1 MLQLTKKAIV
11 NSFIKLLNEKPLDKI
26 TVKNIAED
34 CGINRNTFYYHFS
47 DIRELTVYTIDSQ
60 IHSQIHSVSELDFN
74 GDSWVDSFVEAAKFV
89 IDNKKAVYNIYNSLN
104 RETVEN
110 YLNTVAFKVTDS
122 FVSAKAVGI
131 DADKSDIE
139 LIKDFYMSALVGII
153 CKWLENGMDKDPDIV
168 IRRLGRLVEGAVITS
183 LKISEEE
190 KHNLGQMN
198 KSV

>member
-60 IHSQIHSVSELDFN
+60 IHSVSELDFN

-110 YLNTVAFKVTDS
+110 YLKTVAFKVTDS

>member
-47 DIRELTVYTIDSQ
+47 DIRELTVYTID
-60 IHSQIHSVSELDFN
+60 SQIHSVSELDFN

-190 KHNLGQMN
+190 KHNLGQTN

>member
-60 IHSQIHSVSELDFN
+60 IHSVSELDFN

-110 YLNTVAFKVTDS
+110 YLNTVAFKVTDN

-139 LIKDFYMSALVGII
+139 LINDFYMSALVGII

-190 KHNLGQMN
+190 KHNLGQTN

>member
-60 IHSQIHSVSELDFN
+60 IHSVSELDFN

-110 YLNTVAFKVTDS
+110 YLNTVAFKVTDN

>member
-47 DIRELTVYTIDSQ
+47 DIRELTVHTID
-60 IHSQIHSVSELDFN
+60 SQIHSVSELDFN

-89 IDNKKAVYNIYNSLN
+89 IDNKKVVYNIYNSLN

-110 YLNTVAFKVTDS
+110 YLNTVAFKVTDN

-153 CKWLENGMDKDPDIV
+153 CKWLENGMGKDPDIV

>member
-60 IHSQIHSVSELDFN
+60 IHSVSELDFN

-110 YLNTVAFKVTDS
+110 YLNTVAFKVTDN

-190 KHNLGQMN
+190 KHNLGQTN
-198 KSV
+198 KCV

>member
-60 IHSQIHSVSELDFN
+60 IHNVLELDFN

-89 IDNKKAVYNIYNSLN
+89 LDNKKAVYNIYNSLN

-110 YLNTVAFKVTDS
+110 YLNTVAFKVMDS

-131 DADKSDIE
+131 DADKLDIE

-153 CKWLENGMDKDPDIV
+153 CKWLENGMDRDPDTV

-190 KHNLGQMN
+190 RHNLD
-198 KSV
+198 K

>member
-60 IHSQIHSVSELDFN
+60 IHSVSELDFN

-110 YLNTVAFKVTDS
+110 YLNTVTFKVTDN

-190 KHNLGQMN
+190 KHNLGQTN

>member
-1 MLQLTKKAIV
+1 M
-11 NSFIKLLNEKPLDKI
+11 
-26 TVKNIAED
+26 
-34 CGINRNTFYYHFS
+34 
-47 DIRELTVYTIDSQ
+47 
-60 IHSQIHSVSELDFN
+60 
-74 GDSWVDSFVEAAKFV
+74 
-89 IDNKKAVYNIYNSLN
+89 
-104 RETVEN
+104 
-110 YLNTVAFKVTDS
+110 AFKVTDS

>member
-60 IHSQIHSVSELDFN
+60 IHSVSELDFN

-110 YLNTVAFKVTDS
+110 YLNTVAFKLTDN

-190 KHNLGQMN
+190 KHNLGQTN

>member
-60 IHSQIHSVSELDFN
+60 IHSVSELDFN

-89 IDNKKAVYNIYNSLN
+89 IDNKRAVYNIYNSLN

-110 YLNTVAFKVTDS
+110 YLNTVAFKVTDN

>member
-60 IHSQIHSVSELDFN
+60 IHNMLELDFN
-74 GDSWVDSFVEAAKFV
+74 GDSWVDSFVEAAKFALN
-89 IDNKKAVYNIYNSLN
+89 NKKAVYNIYNSLN

-131 DADKSDIE
+131 DADKFDIE
-139 LIKDFYMSALVGII
+139 LIKGFYMSALVGII
-153 CKWLENGMDKDPDIV
+153 CKWLENGMDRDPNTV
-168 IRRLGRLVEGAVITS
+168 IRRLGRLIEGAVITS

-190 KHNLGQMN
+190 KHNLD
-198 KSV
+198 K